1 MDHFAG
7 LDVSVKETSICIV
20 DDAGKIVREV
30 KVASEPEALLAV
42 LKNPA
47 YHFKRIG
54 LEAGPL
60 SQWLFSALAEAGL
73 PVICVETRHMRA
85 VLKAQINKTD
95 RNDARGM
102 AQMMRAGLYRP
113 VHVKTIR
120 SQKLR
125 MLLTHRKLLQSKAI
139 AIENDL
145 RGTLRNFGLKVGM
158 VGKVKFEARIRELVE
173 NLPDL
178 AVLVEPM
185 LIVRRTLREQ
195 IVILHRRLLAIV
207 RDDEVCRRLMTT
219 PGVGPVVSLTYRATV
234 DVPARFRKSKAVG
247 AVFGLTCA
255 KYQSGEV
262 DRNGRISRCGDEMM
276 RVMLYEAAQSMLRSK
291 KWSWL
296 KAWAMQIARRRGM
309 KKAIVALARRLAVIM
324 HRIWV
329 TAVFDALNARRSMHV
344 SQLNTGINGGGG
356 LAAAIAVRQAGHDVT
371 VFEQVDLLNALALTS
386 TSRRMSWRNVNQEPT
401 RARMCARGDT
411 HIWRALS

>member
-7 LDVSVKETSICIV
+7 LDVSVNETSICIV
-20 DDAGKIVREV
+20 DDTGNIVREV
-30 KVASEPEALLAV
+30 RVASEPDALLAV
-42 LKNPA
+42 LKSPI

-102 AQMMRAGLYRP
+102 AQMMRVGLYRP
-113 VHVKTIR
+113 VHVKTLR

-158 VGKVKFEARIRELVE
+158 VGTVKFEARIKELIE

-178 AVLVEPM
+178 AALVEP
-185 LIVRRTLREQ
+185 LLVVRRVLREQ
-195 IVILHRRLLAIV
+195 LAVLHRRLLVIV
-207 RDDEVCRRLMTT
+207 RDDDVCRRLMTI
-219 PGVGPVVSLTYRATV
+219 PGVGPVVALTYRVTV
-234 DVPARFRKSKAVG
+234 DVPARFKNSKAVG
-247 AVFGLTCA
+247 AVFGLTPSR
-255 KYQSGEV
+255 YQSGES
-262 DRNGRISRCGDEMM
+262 DRPGGISRCGDQMM
-276 RVMLYEAAQSMLRSK
+276 RVMLYEAAQIMLTRTN

-296 KAWAMQIARRRGM
+296 KAWAMKIARHRGM

-329 TAVFDALNARRSMHV
+329 DGTEFQWTRE
-344 SQLNTGINGGGG
+344 
-356 LAAAIAVRQAGHDVT
+356 AAAA
-371 VFEQVDLLNALALTS
+371 
-386 TSRRMSWRNVNQEPT
+386 
-401 RARMCARGDT
+401 
-411 HIWRALS
+411 